1 MSKAPA
7 DAARGELNVA
17 ARRVLL
23 NALDALKDQN
33 SALVLV
39 GAQAVYLRTES
50 AALTGIGYTSDADLA
65 VDPRQLIDE
74 PLLEQAML
82 AAGFVYSGQ
91 PGTWRLTQTIAGKD
105 VPVMVD
111 LMVPDK
117 LMGGG
122 RSRGGRIPPHDN
134 TATRRSPGLEAAAF
148 DYTPLLVGS
157 LEPEADPRT
166 HTLNVAG
173 PTALLIAKAFK
184 IRDRLADAERKPER
198 LSDKDAGDVIR
209 LMMTSGDISETFQH
223 LEAEEQI
230 AEVVREGR
238 ELLTDQFGSARGAGV
253 DMAVRA
259 LDGDMPAERV
269 RLLAPNYITAY
280 LN

>member
-1 MSKAPA
+1 MSKAIVGTDP
-7 DAARGELNVA
+7 GELTVA

-23 NALDALKDQN
+23 SALDALKDQS

-39 GAQAVYLRTES
+39 GAQAVYVRTES

-65 VDPRQLIDE
+65 IDPRQLVEE
-74 PLLEQAML
+74 PLLEQAMCE
-82 AAGFVYSGQ
+82 AGFVYSGQ

-105 VPVMVD
+105 VDVMVD

-117 LMGGG
+117 LMGAGT
-122 RSRGGRIPPHDN
+122 SRGGRIPPHGN

-148 DYTPLLVGS
+148 DHSPLRVGS
-157 LEPEADPRT
+157 LEPDQDPRV

-173 PTALLIAKAFK
+173 PAALLIAKAFK

-198 LSDKDAGDVIR
+198 LTDKDAGDVIR
-209 LMMTSGDISETFQH
+209 LMMTSGDISETFER
-223 LEAEEQI
+223 LEAEGRI
-230 AEVVREGR
+230 AGVVREGQD
-238 ELLTDQFGSARGAGV
+238 LLINQFGSARSAGV

-259 LDGDMPAERV
+259 LAGDMPEERV
-269 RLLAPNYITAY
+269 RLLAPNYIDNY
-280 LN
+280 FN